1 MNPRPM
7 LTTTG
12 LTADSTAPRTKI
24 RQSAFR
30 RIAALFPWRRLLLR
44 AAAATSEFWLLCA
57 MTTLFLAGAS
67 AIALRAIAAITAFH

>member
-1 MNPRPM
+1 MSPRPL

-12 LTADSTAPRTKI
+12 LAADATAAP
-24 RQSAFR
+24 

-57 MTTLFLAGAS
+57 MTTMFLAGAS